1 MFATLRT
8 TCSRCMPRG
17 SRPRT
22 AVCGGPR
29 GTPGAHAP
37 SAFPIYSENGGYQA
51 QPRGGCCRRCNGA
64 RRSKRVGGYALA
76 QPLRMANARAE
87 AVDATVNRA
96 GPGLRTCTRRK
107 PARASCNATAKSP
120 SGARSGR
127 AGSLKDEG
135 NRARRPL
142 RGADVVRLR
151 AHQPMSGLT
160 RTTEGA
166 EHREGRG
173 PTAARAVRG
182 RGTDDR
188 GSTWGRGGL
197 CVTRS
202 GADGGG
208 GRPRR
213 GNVHAG
219 LPTGVGAAK
228 GSTKRKPEQFLE
240 LAGRRVGIAD
250 PDGRHPEG

>member
-151 AHQPMSGLT
+151 AHQPMSGLK
-160 RTTEGA
+160 RTTEA
-166 EHREGRG
+166 VEHREGGTYGRPEVSQGGKKGG
-173 PTAARAVRG
+173 PTAVPAVRAVPPGERRECRG
-182 RGTDDR
+182 P
-188 GSTWGRGGL
+188 GGPW
-197 CVTRS
+197 VPS
-202 GADGGG
+202 GG
-208 GRPRR
+208 P
-213 GNVHAG
+213 
-219 LPTGVGAAK
+219 
-228 GSTKRKPEQFLE
+228 
-240 LAGRRVGIAD
+240 
-250 PDGRHPEG
+250 